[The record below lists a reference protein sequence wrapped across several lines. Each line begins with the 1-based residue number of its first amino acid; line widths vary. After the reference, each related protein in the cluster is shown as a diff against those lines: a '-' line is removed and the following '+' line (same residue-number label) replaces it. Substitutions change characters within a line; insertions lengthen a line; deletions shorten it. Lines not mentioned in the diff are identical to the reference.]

1 MNINSSRNLLV
12 RSANLRSAR
21 RSRRSKALNRD
32 ASSVS
37 SSLNQSSAKKTSS
50 STSTSASSTQLKQIT
65 MYEKME
71 KSASEIQSDVK
82 NMLTIGK
89 MSYTDDETGKKAHE
103 NDRESLISGIKSF
116 ITDYNLVHSALDD
129 ISGMVNLAF
138 RRTLDSTISTEKT
151 ALGEIGISISKDGVL
166 SIDEKALSGADEEKI
181 KALFAKED
189 CFADKISTKMKA
201 IESSASNSLTAFNK
215 LYGSTSTYNKY
226 GTGNSYYNGSYYNSY
241 GNSNGWYI

>member
-12 RSANLRSAR
+12 RSTNLRSAR

-50 STSTSASSTQLKQIT
+50 STSTSESSTQSKQIA

-71 KSASEIQSDVK
+71 QSASEIQSNVK

-89 MSYTDDETGKKAHE
+89 MSYTDDETGQKAHE
-103 NDRESLISGIKSF
+103 NDTESLISGIKSF

-129 ISGMVNLAF
+129 ISGIVNLAF
-138 RRTLDSTISTEKT
+138 KKMLESVVASDET
-151 ALGEIGISISKDGVL
+151 ALGEIGISVSKNGEL
-166 SIDEKALSGADEEKI
+166 SVDDKALSEADEEKM

-201 IESSASNSLTAFNK
+201 IESSASNSLTALNK
-215 LYGSTSTYNKY
+215 LYGSTSTYNQY
-226 GTGNSYYNGSYYNSY
+226 GIGNSYYNGSYYNS
-241 GNSNGWYI
+241 SSWYI

>member
-21 RSRRSKALNRD
+21 RSRRNKALNRD

-37 SSLNQSSAKKTSS
+37 SSLNQISAKKTSS

-138 RRTLDSTISTEKT
+138 RRTLDSTISIEKT

-201 IESSASNSLTAFNK
+201 IESSASNSLTALNK
-215 LYGSTSTYNKY
+215 LYGSTSTYNQY
-226 GTGNSYYNGSYYNSY
+226 GVGNSCYNGSYYNS
-241 GNSNGWYI
+241 SSWYY

>member
-1 MNINSSRNLLV
+1 
-12 RSANLRSAR
+12 
-21 RSRRSKALNRD
+21 
-32 ASSVS
+32 
-37 SSLNQSSAKKTSS
+37 
-50 STSTSASSTQLKQIT
+50 

-129 ISGMVNLAF
+129 ISGTVNLAF
-138 RRTLDSTISTEKT
+138 RRTLDSTISIEKT

-201 IESSASNSLTAFNK
+201 IESSASNSLTALNK

>member
-1 MNINSSRNLLV
+1 
-12 RSANLRSAR
+12 
-21 RSRRSKALNRD
+21 
-32 ASSVS
+32 
-37 SSLNQSSAKKTSS
+37 
-50 STSTSASSTQLKQIT
+50 

-71 KSASEIQSDVK
+71 KSASEIQSNVK

-89 MSYTDDETGKKAHE
+89 MSYTDDETGKKAQE

-116 ITDYNLVHSALDD
+116 IADYNLIHSALND
-129 ISGMVNLAF
+129 ISGTVNLAF

-166 SIDEKALSGADEEKI
+166 SVDEKALSEADEEKI

-201 IESSASNSLTAFNK
+201 IESSATNSLTTLNK
-215 LYGSTSTYNKY
+215 LYGSTSMYNKY
-226 GTGNSYYNGSYYNSY
+226 GTGNSYYSGSYYN
-241 GNSNGWYI
+241 NSWYI

>member
-50 STSTSASSTQLKQIT
+50 STSTSESSTQSKQIA

-71 KSASEIQSDVK
+71 QSASEIQSNVK

-89 MSYTDDETGKKAHE
+89 MSYTDDETGQKAHE
-103 NDRESLISGIKSF
+103 NDTESLISGIKSF
-116 ITDYNLVHSALDD
+116 TTDYNLVHSALDD
-129 ISGMVNLAF
+129 ISGTVNLAF
-138 RRTLDSTISTEKT
+138 KKMLESVVESDET
-151 ALGEIGISISKDGVL
+151 ALGEIGISVSKNGEL
-166 SIDEKALSGADEEKI
+166 SVDDKALSEADEEKI

-201 IESSASNSLTAFNK
+201 IESSASNSLTALNK
-215 LYGSTSTYNKY
+215 LYGSTSTYNQY
-226 GTGNSYYNGSYYNSY
+226 GVGNSCYNGSYYNS
-241 GNSNGWYI
+241 SSWYI

>member
-1 MNINSSRNLLV
+1 
-12 RSANLRSAR
+12 
-21 RSRRSKALNRD
+21 
-32 ASSVS
+32 
-37 SSLNQSSAKKTSS
+37 
-50 STSTSASSTQLKQIT
+50 

-166 SIDEKALSGADEEKI
+166 SVDDKALSEADEEKI
-181 KALFAKED
+181 KTLFDKED

-201 IESSASNSLTAFNK
+201 IESSASNSLTALNK
-215 LYGSTSTYNKY
+215 LYGSTSTYNQY
-226 GTGNSYYNGSYYNSY
+226 GVGNSCYNGSYYNS
-241 GNSNGWYI
+241 SSWYY